1 MEPVNEQAAKA
12 AAELLKGA
20 RLHGHTY
27 AIDATVA
34 EVALRQPK
42 PVALLTSDSDEMTKL
57 CGDQVRII
65 PL

>member
-1 MEPVNEQAAKA
+1 MESVTEQAAKA

-20 RLHGHTY
+20 GVDGHKC
-27 AIDATVA
+27 AMDATVS

-42 PVALLTSDSDEMTKL
+42 PVTLLASESDEMPKL
-57 CGDQVRII
+57 CGNQVRII